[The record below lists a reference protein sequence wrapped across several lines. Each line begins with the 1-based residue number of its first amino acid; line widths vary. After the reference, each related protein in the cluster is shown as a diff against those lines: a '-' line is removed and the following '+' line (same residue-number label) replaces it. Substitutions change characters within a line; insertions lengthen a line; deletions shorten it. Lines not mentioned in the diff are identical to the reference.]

1 MKALRTTES
10 REIGPYRVL
19 AELGRGGMGR
29 VLLATGPDGRL
40 VAVKLVHDQL
50 AEDDGF
56 RARFRREVDAS
67 RVVSGAYT
75 AAVVDADPD
84 AETPWLASV
93 FVPGPSL
100 HDTLAAVG
108 ALPEAAVLRLA
119 AGLATAL
126 THIHRAGLVH
136 RDLKPSNVLI
146 TGDGPRVIDFGIVR
160 AVSDGRGEELTRT
173 GWLVGSPAFM
183 SPEQAEGGAITS
195 AVDVFSL
202 GSVIVAAATGVS
214 PFTGASTMNTLIN
227 VARAEPDL
235 TGLSPAIRRIAE
247 PCLAKDPAARPTPA
261 ELLSLIG
268 QIAPST
274 QPWPEAVH
282 RLITRRQA
290 EIAEYLEPG
299 QDATMLVTG
308 PAPGSTRVAP
318 PLPRHPTAIRR
329 PPPRLRTAVLAV
341 AVVLALVAAWLLWPA
356 ATPAESEL
364 EQLGEIPVTATVRN
378 LAFRPDG
385 AVLTADLYDGTV
397 QSWDTGSREQTGQIL
412 GSLDRDPAT
421 TAALTADGRTLVTA
435 DIQTDSIVVEH
446 WDLAAGGGPRQALVV
461 DGTVYSEEVP
471 LSPDGTRMA
480 VTAGT
485 DAGNVVQLWDIAA
498 RTHVEVPGRAA
509 GFSPDGRTL
518 VTTSVTDA
526 TSTTVDEDDMVVGV
540 SLWDVASGRRIGDEI
555 RLPPG
560 DDFSCFA
567 FGREDGVLMIASID
581 NGERELR
588 SWDIT
593 SGNQLRPPVE
603 MGNGDISAFAQ
614 SPDGKRLVLL
624 SGLEYLDVRDLETGE
639 QVDSLHDV
647 TAMAIAA
654 DGTLATAHSDPDTN
668 EASVRLWRIP

>member
-1 MKALRTTES
+1 VKTLRTTES
-10 REIGPYRVL
+10 RGIGPYRVL

-29 VLLATGPDGRL
+29 VLLGTGPDGRL

-160 AVSDGRGEELTRT
+160 AVSDGRGDELTRT
-173 GWLVGSPAFM
+173 GWLVGTPAFM
-183 SPEQAEGGAITS
+183 SPEQAEGGVITS
-195 AVDVFSL
+195 AGDVFSL
-202 GSVIVAAATGVS
+202 GSVLVAAATGVS

-235 TGLSPAIRRIAE
+235 TGLSPAVRRIVE

-261 ELLSLIG
+261 DLLSLIG

-299 QDATMLVTG
+299 QDATVIVTE
-308 PAPGSTRVAP
+308 PALGSTRVAT
-318 PLPRHPTAIRR
+318 PLPRHPTAVLR
-329 PPPRLRTAVLAV
+329 PRPRFRPALQAVAV
-341 AVVLALVAAWLLWPA
+341 AVVLVAAWAVWPSSD
-356 ATPAESEL
+356 PAEPAL
-364 EQLGEIPVTATVRN
+364 EQLGEIPATATVHN
-378 LAFRPDG
+378 LAFRPDS
-385 AVLTADLYDGTV
+385 AVLTADAYDGTL

-412 GSLDRDPAT
+412 GSLDRDPAD
-421 TAALTADGRTLVTA
+421 AAVFTEDGRTLVTA
-435 DIQTDSIVVEH
+435 DLGAENVVVEH
-446 WDLAAGGGPRQALVV
+446 WDMATGSGPRQVLVAETTTDV
-461 DGTVYSEEVP
+461 DDVL
-471 LSPDGTRMA
+471 LSPDGRTLAISTDTDVGDA
-480 VTAGT
+480 VR
-485 DAGNVVQLWDIAA
+485 LWDIAA
-498 RTHVEVPGRAA
+498 RTHVGVPGRAQ
-509 GFSPDGRTL
+509 GFSPDSHTL
-518 VTTSVTDA
+518 VTTDVTDDQDDVV
-526 TSTTVDEDDMVVGV
+526 TVSV
-540 SLWDVASGRRIGDEI
+540 SLWEVASGRQAGEEI
-555 RLPPG
+555 RLPEEHG
-560 DDFSCFA
+560 FSCFA
-567 FGREDGVLMIASID
+567 FGREDGALMIVSSD
-581 NGERELR
+581 HGERVLR
-588 SWDIT
+588 WWDVT
-593 SGNQLRPPVE
+593 SGNQLRPPVD
-603 MGNGDISAFAQ
+603 MGSGDISGFAQ
-614 SPDGKRLVLL
+614 SPDGRYLVLL
-624 SGLEYLDVRDLETGE
+624 DGTEYLDVRDLDTGK
-639 QVDSLHDV
+639 QVDSLHEV
-647 TAMAIAA
+647 TAMALAP
-654 DGTLATAHSDPDTN
+654 DGTLATAHSDEDTN
-668 EASVRLWRIP
+668 EATVRLWRLP